1 MSRGAVFGVLALVL
15 TGCGGPV
22 DVGGPAVPMLP
33 ATAGPSTSAGPATS
47 THSAVPGYAQR
58 NWVGEATPSTL
69 VMAVPAGWAER
80 VGGAYWSDFTDPAK
94 RVRLRVDVTGVF
106 GRAPI
111 LGARAMADRHLSRVR
126 GTPGYR
132 ALSER
137 PLPKSSFGDA
147 NLELVYRYL
156 RDGEA
161 IEATYHFTGT
171 TTVTNLELSVHYPM
185 ADRDAALRVLDTAE
199 RSAAWLGRN

>member
-1 MSRGAVFGVLALVL
+1 MSRGAVFGAFVLLLSA
-15 TGCGGPV
+15 CGGPA

-33 ATAGPSTSAGPATS
+33 ATAGVSSSAAPATS
-47 THSAVPGYAQR
+47 SPAIAPGYAQR
-58 NWVGEATPSTL
+58 NWFAEATPSTL

-94 RVRLRVDVTGVF
+94 RVRLRVDITGVF

-111 LGARAMADRHLSRVR
+111 LSARAMANRHISRVD

-132 ALSER
+132 AVSER
-137 PLPKSSFGDA
+137 TLPKSSFGDA

-156 RDGEA
+156 RDGVE

-171 TTVTNLELSVHYPM
+171 ASITNLELSVHYPM

-199 RSAAWLGRN
+199 KSAAWLGRN